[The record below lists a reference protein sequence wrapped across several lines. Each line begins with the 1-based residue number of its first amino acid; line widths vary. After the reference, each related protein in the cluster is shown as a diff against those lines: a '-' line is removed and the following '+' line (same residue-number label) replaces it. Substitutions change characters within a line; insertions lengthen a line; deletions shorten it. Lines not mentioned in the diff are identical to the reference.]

1 MNVDQDD
8 NKFVIV
14 MNGLSGERTHEF
26 EVGVTKEIEDPRVKG
41 MVAIELSWI
50 TVDGGATGLQL
61 VYENEGN
68 SFTDIRYIN
77 SDGELVQIQKA
88 LGVEATRWFKKNSKK

>member
-1 MNVDQDD
+1 MD

-14 MNGLSGERTHEF
+14 MNGLSGERTYEF

-41 MVAIELSWI
+41 MVQIELSW
-50 TVDGGATGLQL
+50 TQVDGGATGLQL
-61 VYENEGN
+61 EYENEGN

-77 SDGELVQIQKA
+77 GDGELVQIQRH
-88 LGVEATRWFKKNSKK
+88 LE